1 MQIKQSNKDKEK
13 QNTSVKR
20 VKQRSI
26 NHKMSGEQ
34 KERILK
40 EYLNR
45 MSIRGIA
52 KVKGKPLT
60 TVYSLIK
67 RKGIEAYV
75 NLLVLQE

>member
-1 MQIKQSNKDKEK
+1 
-13 QNTSVKR
+13 
-20 VKQRSI
+20 
-26 NHKMSGEQ
+26 MSKEQ

-45 MSIRGIA
+45 MSMRGIA
-52 KVKGKPLT
+52 KVEGKQLT

-75 NLLVLQE
+75 NLLVLQEQLRSFTAKNPR